1 MLNLR
6 KRLKADENGTS
17 STEYAILLAIV
28 GAAVVVA
35 TAGLTGAMASMFTNL
50 TSKMATWIT

>member
-1 MLNLR
+1 MFNLR

-28 GAAVVVA
+28 GAAVAVA
-35 TAGLTGAMASMFTNL
+35 TGGLTGAMALMFTNL
-50 TSKMATWIT
+50 TGQMSTWIS

>member
-1 MLNLR
+1 MFNLR

-35 TAGLTGAMASMFTNL
+35 TGGLTGAMALMFTNL
-50 TSKMATWIT
+50 TGQMSTWIS